1 MVVIWSKS
9 AINELGKAY
18 KYIAE
23 DSLQNAK
30 IVKDTLIQMTADLS
44 NNPEKHQIDKLKI
57 DNDGTWRAFEKFH
70 YRISYRIVNNEVRI
84 VRVRHTS
91 KSPLQY

>member
-30 IVKDTLIQMTADLS
+30 IVKDTLIQMTADY
-44 NNPEKHQIDKLKI
+44 PIILKNI
-57 DNDGTWRAFEKFH
+57 R
-70 YRISYRIVNNEVRI
+70 
-84 VRVRHTS
+84 
-91 KSPLQY
+91 